1 MPKAIPPKVR
11 QSIFSLRRQG
21 YTLSRIATELGL
33 SYGTV
38 QRLCAAYQKDPV
50 AALSPAYAN
59 CGKRRPDASDLVF
72 RAVRCMKHW
81 HPSWGAEK
89 IRTELLLLRP
99 SLLIPQ
105 ARMLQKWFHW
115 NGQVPPKAPLS
126 RPKGPWAKRVHQGWQ
141 IDAKENVSI
150 ADQQKLC
157 WLNIVDERSGGIIDA
172 GVFPL
177 QENLPSPPKNDS
189 ETADQGIFPKRDAP
203 MD

>member
-11 QSIFSLRRQG
+11 QSIFSLRQQG

-59 CGKRRPDASDLVF
+59 CGKRRPDARDLVF

-99 SLLIPQ
+99 SLSIPK

-115 NGQVPPKAPLS
+115 NGQVPSKPPLS
-126 RPKGPWAKRVHQGWQ
+126 SPRRPWAQAVHQGWQ
-141 IDAKENVSI
+141 IDAKESVSI
-150 ADQQKLC
+150 AGEKSLC

-172 GVFPL
+172 GVFPP
-177 QENLPSPPKNDS
+177 QEDLSSTAKNDP
-189 ETADQGIFPKRDAP
+189 AAPDQGL
-203 MD
+203 